1 MSKKKDFHSY
11 IDSVV
16 YYENEF
22 ENEIQIKGWAY
33 AEDGRSVELIAQVNN
48 EETSIKSYLMDR
60 LDVLNHFGL
69 TNKLEKIG
77 FIVTVNSEKPITDF
91 KLFGS
96 YKEEKNLIIQLND
109 TKLDKLKTTIPFHVG
124 FENFYKNGDQIVATG
139 YAYHPSFEKLDI
151 KVLNRKDKIVNSE
164 NKIVLRNDVV
174 RWYRLQT
181 YQNKIGFRIYFEDD
195 NEGPYKLRISCGD
208 DVAVVPISLLSL
220 TRHESNKIIN
230 KFSFSKIAHA
240 FDYMTTYG
248 VKKMVSQLSFRKQ
261 GRDRT
266 YHEWF
271 LKNTPSQETLAEQRR
286 TEFPFSPKIS
296 IIVATFNTK
305 KEYLD
310 EMIETVLNQ
319 TYSNLELCIA
329 DGSTNDKVEKYV
341 QEYIKKDS
349 RIKYKKLDKNYGISG
364 NMNEAISLATG
375 DYIALYDHDDLLTPD
390 CLYEVVKSM
399 QDVHHDVVYT
409 DEDKLDDLEKIY
421 CDPHFK
427 PDFSIDQLR
436 SHNYITHF
444 LVVSRKL
451 IDKVGILRSEYDG
464 SQDHDFILRCVEQ
477 AESIHHVPKILYHWR
492 MHPLSTAQD
501 PESKM
506 YCYEAGVKAVQDHLT
521 RVGIKGE
528 VEMLPRPLFGM
539 YKVNYEITGDPK
551 VSILIPNMDHIDL
564 LDQCIES
571 LYKLNTYKNIEVI
584 IIENNSVE
592 RTTFKYYEK
601 IKKEYPSIKVVT
613 WDGPFNYSAINNFGE
628 KFATGEYILLLNNDT
643 EMIEPDSI
651 KEMVSICQRP
661 DVGAVGAKL
670 LYDDDSIQHAG
681 VIIGY
686 RGYAANA
693 FAHIDRDSNGYMCR
707 PLIVSNYS
715 AVTAACLMV
724 KKEDFEK
731 VNGLDEN
738 FVVAC
743 NDVDFC
749 LKLREIGKLNVLTP
763 FSLWYHFESKSRGYE
778 DNPEKWARFNSEV
791 EKFQKKW
798 PEILKNGDPFYNP
811 NFELEVDTF
820 QLDLKKNDSEAADN
834 KTV

>member
-1 MSKKKDFHSY
+1 MNKKKEFHSY
-11 IDSVV
+11 IDSVE
-16 YYENEF
+16 YYENKF
-22 ENEIQIKGWAY
+22 ENEIQVKGWAY
-33 AEDGRSVELIAQVNN
+33 SGDGNEVELVAFINDREVK
-48 EETSIKSYLMDR
+48 IKSYLMDR
-60 LDVLNHFGL
+60 RDVFNHYGL
-69 TNKLEKIG
+69 TYKFEKIG
-77 FIVTVNSEKPITDF
+77 FIVTANSSEPIRDF
-91 KLFGS
+91 KLYGVFNN
-96 YKEEKNLIIQLND
+96 EKFLIIQLNES
-109 TKLDKLKTTIPFHVG
+109 KIEKLKSKTSFHVG
-124 FENFYKNGDQIVATG
+124 FDNFYKNGNQYTTTG
-139 YAYHPSFEKLDI
+139 YAYHPSFEEIDI
-151 KVLNRKDKIVNSE
+151 KVLNRKDKVIDSE
-164 NKIVLRNDVV
+164 IKTITRNDVV

-181 YQNKIGFRIYFEDD
+181 YQNKIGFRINFEDD
-195 NEGPYKLRISCGD
+195 REGPYKLRISCKD
-208 DVAVVPISLLSL
+208 EVSVIPISLMNL
-220 TRHESNKIIN
+220 TRHDSNKIIN
-230 KFSFSKIAHA
+230 KFTPSKIIHA

-248 VKKMVSQLSFRKQ
+248 LKKMVNQLSFRKQ
-261 GRDRT
+261 CRDRT

-271 LKNTPSQETLAEQRR
+271 LKNTPSEEVLTEQRN
-286 TEFPFSPKIS
+286 TKFKYSPKIS

-305 KEYLD
+305 KEYLT
-310 EMIETVLNQ
+310 EMIDTVLNQ

-341 QEYIKKDS
+341 KEYMEKDP
-349 RIKYKKLDKNYGISG
+349 RVKYKKLEKNYGISG

-375 DYIALYDHDDLLTPD
+375 DYIALYDHDDLLTPN
-390 CLYEVVKSM
+390 CLYEVVKSL
-399 QDVHHDVVYT
+399 QEIHYEVIYT

-421 CDPHFK
+421 CEPHFK

-444 LVVSRKL
+444 LVVSKKL
-451 IDKVGILRSEYDG
+451 IDKVGVLRSEYDG

-477 AESIHHVPKILYHWR
+477 TKLIHHIPKILYHWR
-492 MHPLSTAQD
+492 MHPLSTAKD

-506 YCYEAGVKAVQDHLT
+506 YCYEAGVKAVQDHLV
-521 RVGIKGE
+521 RVGIKAE

-539 YKVNYEITGDPK
+539 YKVNYKIIGNPK

-584 IIENNSVE
+584 IIENNSTE
-592 RTTFKYYEK
+592 NSTFKYYEK
-601 IKKEYPSIKVVT
+601 IQKLYSNIKVVT
-613 WDGPFNYSAINNFGE
+613 WDGTFNYSAINNFGE
-628 KFATGEYILLLNNDT
+628 KFATGDFILLLNNDT

-670 LYDDDSIQHAG
+670 LYEDDSVQHAG
-681 VIIGY
+681 VVVGY

-749 LKLREIGKLNVLTP
+749 LKLRKLGKINVLTP

-778 DNPEKWARFNSEV
+778 DSPEKWARFNSEV

-798 PEILKNGDPFYNP
+798 PELLKNGDPFYNP

-820 QLDLKKNDSEAADN
+820 QLDLDKKDDR
-834 KTV
+834 